1 MKRNLLGMMAFLFS
15 VTMSFGQTVLLS
27 EDFEDGTLGDFT
39 TIDVDMAPAHVNVA
53 EFGGGFVVAEI
64 NDNLGLS
71 AIANSWF
78 TPVQAADNW
87 LISPAVEI
95 INGGTILTWD
105 ASAVDASYPDGYA
118 VKIST
123 TGNSPADFTDELFRI
138 EAETVTGSYT
148 TRGVNLDDYVGQTIY
163 FAFHHTSDNQLLLR
177 IDNISVAELRAYDL
191 AVSEDPSVYRFAD
204 AGGNSPISV
213 TVTNVGSELTTSL
226 DASYTINGNTV
237 TETFDGLN
245 IGALE
250 STVITFTEAFAL
262 DNADV
267 NTVAVTV
274 TNPNGQMDEVMDNNN
289 YTAEIIGVMDGPE
302 KQIFVEEATGTWC
315 TWCPRGAVFMDLMEQ
330 QFGDNFAGVAVHV
343 GNQGHPDPMEVLG
356 YGGSFAGLVNGFP
369 TLVIDRGE
377 NPGIPNLSE
386 MNSFGQ
392 DLVDFTTSRPSPV
405 GAEIS
410 AEINPSTREMNI
422 TVTGSTHSNMTG
434 TNFNVS
440 VLITEDHVMGD
451 AFAYRQINAYAN
463 GANGNMG
470 GWELLS
476 NPASGADIEFNHTL
490 RASLTGFDGAF
501 GLFPADIVAGETYT
515 AEYTYTVPADHD
527 MEEQNVVVVMYD
539 MNGGGIAY
547 NANTLRKVPL
557 LVSGVADL
565 LDENVVRVFPNPVT
579 NDLTNIKLSLEEAQP
594 VSVQILNTVGS
605 TIAAK
610 NYGTLS
616 GTQVLP
622 FYTDNVPAGIY
633 YIHVK
638 VGDKISTE
646 KVSVIK

>member
-1 MKRNLLGMMAFLFS
+1 MKRNLLGMMVFLFS
-15 VTMSFGQTVLLS
+15 VTMSFGQTILLS
-27 EDFEDGTLGDFT
+27 EDFEDGTLGNFT
-39 TIDVDMAPAHVNVA
+39 TIDGDMAEANTNVSA
-53 EFGGGFVVAEI
+53 FEGGFVVAEI
-64 NDNLGLS
+64 DDGLGLS

-78 TPVQAADNW
+78 TSVQPADNW

-95 INGGTILTWD
+95 KNGGTILTWD
-105 ASAVDASYPDGYA
+105 ATAVNATYADGYA

-123 TGNSPADFTDELFRI
+123 TGNDPADFTDELFRI
-138 EAETVTGSYT
+138 EAETVTGAYNS
-148 TRGVNLDDYVGQTIY
+148 RGVNLDDYVGQTIY
-163 FAFHHTSDNQLLLR
+163 FAFHHTSTDELLLR
-177 IDNISVAELRAYDL
+177 IDNIAVAEFRAYDL

-213 TVTNVGSELTTSL
+213 TVTNVGSEIATSL
-226 DASYTINGNTV
+226 DASYTVNGNTV

-250 STVITFTEAFAL
+250 SEVITFTETFPI

-267 NTVAVTV
+267 NPVAVTV
-274 TNPNGQMDEVMDNNN
+274 SNPNGQMDEVMDNNN
-289 YTAEIIGVMDGPE
+289 YTAEIIGVMDGPV

-343 GNQGHPDPMEVLG
+343 GNQGHPDPMEIPG
-356 YGGSFAGLVNGFP
+356 YGATFAGLVNGFP
-369 TLVIDRGE
+369 TLVVDRGE
-377 NPGIPNLSE
+377 NPEIPNLADMS
-386 MNSFGQ
+386 SFGQ
-392 DLVDFTTSRPSPV
+392 ELIDFTNSRPSPV

-440 VLITEDHVMGD
+440 VLISEDHVMGD

-470 GWELLS
+470 GWELLG
-476 NPASGADIEFNHTL
+476 NPASGANIEYNHTL
-490 RASLTGFDGAF
+490 RAALTGFNGAF
-501 GLFPADIVAGETYT
+501 GLFPADIAAGETYT

-539 MNGGGIAY
+539 MNNGGIAY

-579 NDLTNIKLSLEEAQP
+579 DGLTNIKLSLEEAQP
-594 VSVQILNTVGS
+594 VSVQILNSVGA
-605 TIAAK
+605 TIAAQ

-622 FYTDNVPAGIY
+622 FYTDNVPAGMY

-646 KVSVIK
+646 KVTVIK